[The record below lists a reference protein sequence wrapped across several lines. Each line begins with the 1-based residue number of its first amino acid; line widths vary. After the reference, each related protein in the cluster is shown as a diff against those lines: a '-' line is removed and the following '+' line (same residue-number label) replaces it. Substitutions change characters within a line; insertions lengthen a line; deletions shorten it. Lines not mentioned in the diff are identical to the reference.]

1 MDPKEYVEFL
11 LSLGQPT
18 ETARLEMRLFLRGT
32 CDRWYTLKLKD
43 GRPLIGGD
51 ISNGKE
57 FFRQA
62 AEYLQPSHEPTDGGP
77 GPIPPGQSSPDAR
90 RRQ

>member
-11 LSLGQPT
+11 LTLGQPT

-62 AEYLQPSHEPTDGGP
+62 AEYLQPPVVELQRKDGV
-77 GPIPPGQSSPDAR
+77 SA
-90 RRQ
+90 